1 MNKEKF
7 LEKLEKHYH
16 LNPKKVDRYYEL
28 GMQIAE
34 TIERSGNYAT
44 SIARLAL
51 ADKSDIMKERN
62 RLAEKGIEYTPAEM
76 EEYLKIIR
84 IVLEC
89 L

>member
-16 LNPKKVDRYYEL
+16 LNPKKIDRYYEL
-28 GMQIAE
+28 GLEIAD
-34 TIERSGNYAT
+34 TIEKSESYT
-44 SIARLAL
+44 ISIARLAL

-76 EEYLKIIR
+76 EESLKIIR

>member
-16 LNPKKVDRYYEL
+16 LNAKKVDRYYEL
-28 GMQIAE
+28 GLEIAD
-34 TIERSGNYAT
+34 TIEKSESYT
-44 SIARLAL
+44 ISIARLAL

-76 EEYLKIIR
+76 EESLKIIR